1 MANEKRDV
9 LLIGPSKPAVERGLA
24 GFTVHSL
31 AAAKNR
37 EAFFGSIGHVRAMA
51 VAAPVERIND
61 PLLARLP
68 RLQIIASF
76 GVGYDHIDANAAAR
90 RGIVVTHTPDV
101 LTEEVADTAMGLL
114 LCTVRELPQAERH
127 LRAGKWRDG
136 DYPLTRR
143 DAAQPHRRPGR
154 HGPHRPR
161 HRPAA
166 RSLRRADRLPYAPAA
181 ARASP
186 TATIPTLSRWRALS
200 MSLVVIVPGGTA
212 TRN

>member
-37 EAFFGSIGHVRAMA
+37 EAFFESIGHVRAMA
-51 VAAPVERIND
+51 VAVPVERIND

-76 GVGYDHIDANAAAR
+76 GVGYDHIDATAAAR
-90 RGIVVTHTPDV
+90 RGIVVTNTPDV
-101 LTEEVADTAMGLL
+101 LTEEVADTALGLL

-127 LRAGKWRDG
+127 LRAGKWING
-136 DYPLTRR
+136 DYRLSTDTLR
-143 DAAQPHRRPGR
+143 DRTVG
-154 HGPHRPR
+154 
-161 HRPAA
+161 
-166 RSLRRADRLPYAPAA
+166 
-181 ARASP
+181 
-186 TATIPTLSRWRALS
+186 
-200 MSLVVIVPGGTA
+200 M
-212 TRN
+212 